1 MLTILIIAIL
11 VLGFALIVA
20 IGHVLLFTAVLFG
33 RGTVFGE
40 NGAMAPSRRP
50 ALSVN

>member
-1 MLTILIIAIL
+1 MLTTLIIAIL
-11 VLGFALIVA
+11 VLGFALVVA

-40 NGAMAPSRRP
+40 GAKAPNRRP
-50 ALSVN
+50 ALSAN